1 MNKELV
7 AIFEHM
13 EREKGIK
20 REILASAIEAALQA
34 AARKSMTGEP
44 NITVQI
50 NAKNGEI
57 DIFCEKEI
65 VEDVE
70 APSTQ
75 ISLEAA
81 QELDPDC
88 SVGQFLDVP
97 VTLKNFGRIAAQT
110 ARQVIAQKVRGAE
123 RDVIYEE
130 YRHRVGEIVMG
141 VVKRFVRGSNVIVD
155 LGKVEAIMPMRHYP
169 KVEAYQIGNKVY
181 ALLLEV
187 KDLDNGG
194 AEVVLSRSHPDFVKQ
209 LFIQEVPEL
218 EDQTVEIEKIVRDA
232 GYRTKLI
239 VRSNN
244 PKVDPVGACV
254 GVRGS
259 RVKNIIRDLNN
270 EKIDIIPYSSDPIEL
285 LQNILSP
292 IQIRKIAF
300 HDEEKVVAIVIED
313 SDFAAVIGKRGMNA
327 RLTGELLG
335 YELEVQRISEY
346 NKSLQI
352 QRMQL
357 AESDDPALDEPL
369 TLPGI
374 NKLVLE
380 NVQQAGFD
388 TLRKLLQASIEK
400 SPEELAETIG
410 ISIDIVQTI
419 LEQVSKP
426 RGLE

>member
-13 EREKGIK
+13 ERERGIK
-20 REILASAIEAALQA
+20 RDILIQAIESALQA
-34 AARKSMTGEP
+34 AARKSIKGEP

-50 NAKNGEI
+50 NARTGEI
-57 DIFCEKEI
+57 EMFCEKEI
-65 VEDVE
+65 VEHVTS
-70 APSTQ
+70 PSTQ
-75 ISLEAA
+75 ITLEEA
-81 QELDPDC
+81 QSHDPDC

-97 VTLKNFGRIAAQT
+97 LVLKDFGRIAAQT

-123 RDVIYEE
+123 KDVIYEE
-130 YRHRVGEIVMG
+130 YRHRIGEIVVG
-141 VVKRFVRGSNVIVD
+141 VVKGFVKGANVIVD

-169 KVEAYQIGNKVY
+169 KIEKYQIGNKVY

-187 KDLDNGG
+187 RELDNGG
-194 AEVVLSRSHPDFVKQ
+194 AEVILSRNHPDFVKQ
-209 LFIQEVPEL
+209 LFMQEVPEL
-218 EDQTVEIEKIVRDA
+218 EDQTVVIEKIVRDG

-285 LQNILSP
+285 LQNILAP
-292 IQIRKIAF
+292 IQIKKVAF
-300 HDEEKVVAIVIED
+300 HDDEKVVAIVID
-313 SDFAAVIGKRGMNA
+313 DADFAAVIGKRGMNA

-335 YELEVQRISEY
+335 YNLEVQRISEY
-346 NKSLQI
+346 NKSLEI
-352 QRMQL
+352 HRRQL
-357 AESDDPALDEPL
+357 IESDDSTLDQPLALEGL
-369 TLPGI
+369 
-374 NKLVLE
+374 NKLVIQNL
-380 NVQQAGFD
+380 QQSGLD
-388 TLRKLLQASIEK
+388 TLRKLLIASVEK

-410 ISIDIVQTI
+410 ISIDIVHMI
-419 LEQVSKP
+419 LEQVSRSK
-426 RGLE
+426 E